1 MVAASTVIHP
11 TAIIEPG
18 AQLAA
23 GVTVGPYSVIG
34 AHVRIGA
41 NTRIGPHCVIDGH
54 TTIGAD
60 NHFYRFCS
68 IGGAPQDKKYA
79 NEPTRLVIGDRNTVR
94 EYVTFNTGTVQD
106 GGATVIGSD
115 NWVMAYVHVAHD
127 CRIGDHTILANG
139 VQLGGHVH
147 VGDWAILG
155 GLTGVH
161 QFSHIGA
168 HSMTGGNSSL
178 MQDIPPYVLGA
189 GNPCKPH
196 GINVEGL
203 KRRGFSAP
211 AIAALREAYK
221 LIYRRGLTLAAA
233 CAAIRARQAAEPE
246 VADALQVLLDF
257 LATATR
263 GIVRA

>member
-1 MVAASTVIHP
+1 MTAVHP

-23 GVTVGPYSVIG
+23 GVEVGPYSVVGANVTIG
-34 AHVRIGA
+34 AR
-41 NTRIGPHCVIDGH
+41 TKIGPHCVIDGH

-68 IGGAPQDKKYA
+68 IGGMPQDKKYA
-79 NEPTRLVIGDRNTVR
+79 GEPTRLVIGDRNTVR

-106 GGATVIGSD
+106 GGETAIGSD

-127 CRIGDHTILANG
+127 CRIGNHTIIANG
-139 VQLGGHVH
+139 VQLGGHVQ

-203 KRRGFSAP
+203 KRRGFTP
-211 AIAALREAYK
+211 ATIAALREAYK

-233 CAAIRARQAAEPE
+233 GEDIRALQQRTPE
-246 VADALQVLLDF
+246 AFNALQVLLDF
-257 LATATR
+257 LARATR
-263 GIVRA
+263 GIVR